1 MSKGK
6 KILTAVLVPIMLICL
21 ACDMWLL
28 WYELFLKDNF
38 SLTTAYVDDMSY
50 SEEEKFFIEVQY
62 YPNMF
67 EARINYYTD
76 TQIPEYDE
84 TTQSYGG
91 KYTFSSG
98 VQFDGCYQAEVKTK
112 KTGFLGLGNSYRY
125 NDMQN
130 CTYYNTD
137 QNGTSYVAI
146 AELADQDK
154 WVYDIGGE
162 LVLLTAKGN
171 LEYGGNYF
179 FAKTGTRYQVYD
191 MALALQD
198 LYSAVESLEDG
209 KRVVTFDMSEYF
221 NFTMYDEETGRFEEE
236 IHETKETWMFINIF
250 VNKHSTDFVSAEQSI
265 FGQFMGD
272 TEWSLYDL
280 SKADYWRARHEYNL
294 TINDFT
300 FVYSNN
306 SYHLK
311 LKQSVIDYLSEFD
324 NMQYIVT
331 IDLDNIYFCSE
342 KIDIVGFTD
351 KPFGSLGIDTINLT
365 TEETRE
371 FEVFDKYNIV
381 CPENLT
387 ITIGGAE

>member
-21 ACDMWLL
+21 VCDMWLL

-50 SEEEKFFIEVQY
+50 SEEEKFFIELQY

-67 EARINYYTD
+67 EAKINYYIDTD
-76 TQIPEYDE
+76 IPEYDE
-84 TTQSYGG
+84 TTQSYGE

-98 VQFDGCYQAEVKTK
+98 VQFDGGYQADLDGHG
-112 KTGFLGLGNSYRY
+112 TGVFGWGNYYRE
-125 NDMQN
+125 NVMKN
-130 CTYYNTD
+130 CKYYNID
-137 QNGTSYVAI
+137 QNGTSYI
-146 AELADQDK
+146 AVSELAHQDK

-162 LVLLTAKGN
+162 LVLLTSRGN
-171 LEYGGNYF
+171 VKYGENGIGYPKYMNYN
-179 FAKTGTRYQVYD
+179 

-209 KRVVTFDMSEYF
+209 KRVITFDMSEYF

-294 TINDFT
+294 TIKDFT
-300 FVYSNN
+300 FVYSNK

-331 IDLDNIYFCSE
+331 IDLDNIYLGSE
-342 KIDIVGFTD
+342 KIDIVGFID

>member
-67 EARINYYTD
+67 EAKINYYTD

-84 TTQSYGG
+84 TTQSYGE

-98 VQFDGCYQAEVKTK
+98 VQFDGGYQADLEGYG
-112 KTGFLGLGNSYRY
+112 TGVFGWGNYYRE
-125 NDMQN
+125 NVMKN
-130 CTYYNTD
+130 CKYYNTD
-137 QNGTSYVAI
+137 QTGTSYVAV

-154 WVYDIGGE
+154 WVYDIGGD
-162 LVLLTAKGN
+162 LVLLTSKGN
-171 LEYGGNYF
+171 VKYGENGIGYPKYMNYN
-179 FAKTGTRYQVYD
+179 
-191 MALALQD
+191 MSLALQD
-198 LYSAVESLEDG
+198 LYSAVASLEDG

-294 TINDFT
+294 TIKDFT
-300 FVYSNN
+300 FVYQNN
-306 SYHLK
+306 AYYLK

-331 IDLDNIYFCSE
+331 IDLDNIYFGSE

-371 FEVFDKYNIV
+371 FEVFDNYNIV
-381 CPENLT
+381 CPDNLT

>member
-6 KILTAVLVPIMLICL
+6 KILTAVLVPIMLVCL
-21 ACDMWLL
+21 FCDMWLL
-28 WYELFLKDNF
+28 WYEMFLKDNF

-50 SEEEKFFIEVQY
+50 SEDEKFFIEVQY

-67 EARINYYTD
+67 EAKINYYTD
-76 TQIPEYDE
+76 TNIPEYDE
-84 TTQSYGG
+84 VTQSYGE

-98 VQFDGCYQAEVKTK
+98 VQFDGGYQAESVGT
-112 KTGFLGLGNSYRY
+112 KTGFLGCGNFYRE
-125 NDMQN
+125 NVMKN

-162 LVLLTAKGN
+162 LVLLTSKGN
-171 LEYGGNYF
+171 VKYGANGLGYPKYLNYN
-179 FAKTGTRYQVYD
+179 
-191 MALALQD
+191 MSLALQD

-236 IHETKETWMFINIF
+236 IHETKETWMFINIY
-250 VNKHSTDFVSAEQSI
+250 VNKHSTDFVSSEQSI
-265 FGQFMGD
+265 FGQFMGEAD
-272 TEWSLYDL
+272 WSLYDL
-280 SKADYWRARHEYNL
+280 TKADYWRARHEYNL
-294 TINDFT
+294 TIKDFT

-306 SYHLK
+306 TYHLK

-331 IDLDNIYFCSE
+331 IDLDNIYFGSE

-365 TEETRE
+365 TAETRA
-371 FEVFDKYNIV
+371 FEVFDNYNIV
-381 CPENLT
+381 CPDNLT
-387 ITIGGAE
+387 ITIGGAK